1 MAPGS
6 HALEA
11 KLTLATRIKRI
22 GRLSIAPIKGFFKAP
37 WKALVD
43 PTPRF
48 DPKHTNLWAHL
59 KEVARKD
66 TILFFEPF
74 ISAIREFR
82 EELAK
87 PYEPKPK
94 KGSNETD

>member
-1 MAPGS
+1 M
-6 HALEA
+6 HWRK
-11 KLTLATRIKRI
+11 KLTLATRLKRI

-37 WKALVD
+37 WKTLAD

-48 DPKHTNLWAHL
+48 DPEYTSLWAHL

-74 ISAIREFR
+74 VSAVREFR

-87 PYEPKPK
+87 PYERKPK
-94 KGSNETD
+94 KRGTETD